1 MSLCVSL
8 CVYPAPHHRGLLGR
22 RRAPLSSPLRPR
34 KFGGQERTARRARV
48 RRAGPTSIA
57 PYHLYIV
64 LAGPPPVLAPHL
76 SPCVRRVLCGIVC
89 TRAACC
95 VGECTAISAWLTRV
109 HRLHTH
115 PHAHAANLHSRQGEL
130 KSELQF
136 NTARAWANL
145 TQDASLRRC
154 FLLPQRSC
162 SSFHAPYPP
171 ARMRCLCI
179 STCPCAYTW
188 CECKYNA
195 HTHTHDDEIALPRVS
210 VFGSRLHMYIY
221 IYIYLTKQKISHQSH
236 QFF

>member
-57 PYHLYIV
+57 PYHLSTV

-95 VGECTAISAWLTRV
+95 VGECTAICACLTRV
-109 HRLHTH
+109 HRSHTH
-115 PHAHAANLHSRQGEL
+115 PHAHAAGKTREPKPFKRLAEPLPAHLIPSL
-130 KSELQF
+130 
-136 NTARAWANL
+136 ANL
-145 TQDASLRRC
+145 LKDGDQILLV
-154 FLLPQRSC
+154 FLLPG
-162 SSFHAPYPP
+162 
-171 ARMRCLCI
+171 
-179 STCPCAYTW
+179 
-188 CECKYNA
+188 
-195 HTHTHDDEIALPRVS
+195 D
-210 VFGSRLHMYIY
+210 
-221 IYIYLTKQKISHQSH
+221 
-236 QFF
+236 